1 MVLKCG
7 FFLFMH
13 DLYSENNIRKG
24 KLIMDRFF
32 GELIEST
39 ESVDV
44 KTEQGEV
51 RDKNFFWN
59 ESKIETMP
67 EIEERLNKL
76 GIENIDL
83 RGTKEIW
90 QKKIAASVESMF
102 ESHPELQGC
111 LGCIRTAK
119 LGDGVYACTGPRMTE
134 NGISS
139 EIQLNEKIFSKSDL
153 ELKIVDMQIE
163 NFRGET
169 WFAGKGLDGVLK
181 HEMAHIM
188 HLKMI
193 ADKEEISFGD
203 TDKEKYELLS
213 QGYYRNSV
221 VAKLCNDSLKELDIS
236 PKDVARELSVYGA
249 SDFGEF
255 FAEAISESET
265 SKKPRRLAMR
275 VNEKYNEYLNNKE
288 VKL

>member
-1 MVLKCG
+1 
-7 FFLFMH
+7 
-13 DLYSENNIRKG
+13 
-24 KLIMDRFF
+24 
-32 GELIEST
+32 
-39 ESVDV
+39 
-44 KTEQGEV
+44 
-51 RDKNFFWN
+51 
-59 ESKIETMP
+59 
-67 EIEERLNKL
+67 
-76 GIENIDL
+76 
-83 RGTKEIW
+83 
-90 QKKIAASVESMF
+90 
-102 ESHPELQGC
+102 
-111 LGCIRTAK
+111 
-119 LGDGVYACTGPRMTE
+119 
-134 NGISS
+134 
-139 EIQLNEKIFSKSDL
+139 
-153 ELKIVDMQIE
+153 MQIE

-255 FAEAISESET
+255 LR
-265 SKKPRRLAMR
+265 KQLVK
-275 VNEKYNEYLNNKE
+275 
-288 VKL
+288 VKLQKNHVDLQ

>member
-1 MVLKCG
+1 
-7 FFLFMH
+7 MH
-13 DLYSENNIRKG
+13 DLYSEKNIRKG

-67 EIEERLNKL
+67 EIEERLNEL
-76 GIENIDL
+76 GIENVDL

-193 ADKEEISFGD
+193 ADKEEISSGD

>member
-1 MVLKCG
+1 
-7 FFLFMH
+7 MH
-13 DLYSENNIRKG
+13 DLYSEKNIRKG

-67 EIEERLNKL
+67 EIEERLNEL
-76 GIENIDL
+76 GIENVDL

-236 PKDVARELSVYGA
+236 PKDPPMPYVLER
-249 SDFGEF
+249 
-255 FAEAISESET
+255 AIYSIYEECGWDIT
-265 SKKPRRLAMR
+265 
-275 VNEKYNEYLNNKE
+275 NNKNEMGE
-288 VKL
+288 VFPTIEQLYYKIPIIVEEMGYDYREGLNGE